1 GSGFAAP
8 GNLKTVRLLLGLTLC
23 GSGLL
28 GAILYGQSAKPESNA
43 ATKELAL
50 RVIVV
55 SAPEQAKQILE
66 RLQAGYDFATLA
78 KEKSVDPTA
87 NTGGFMGRMEPAAL
101 RPELREALKGVGPG
115 QISPIARI
123 PSGYAILKV
132 IPEGEAAEIE
142 NAPKARLE
150 ALSAYG

>member
-1 GSGFAAP
+1 MSQGSGFTAP
-8 GNLKTVRLLLGLTLC
+8 ENLKTTRLLLGLTLC

-28 GAILYGQSAKPESNA
+28 CAILYGQSTNPDSSADPKG
-43 ATKELAL
+43 LAL

-55 SAPEQAKQILE
+55 STLEQARQILE
-66 RLQAGYDFATLA
+66 RLQAGYDFAALA

-87 NTGGFMGRMEPAAL
+87 NSGGFMGRMEPAAL

-123 PSGYAILKV
+123 PS
-132 IPEGEAAEIE
+132 
-142 NAPKARLE
+142 
-150 ALSAYG
+150 